1 MKTSA
6 TPCTD
11 RIRKSLGGIRLA
23 RREIPFRALVFAL
36 APLLLA
42 VSESGFAQGPL
53 PPVLAPGPPSPSRP
67 ISPPGAIREEDLLK
81 TPLRPHAVPLHTI
94 VIDPGHGGWDAGVR
108 GASGLLEK
116 DVVLKVARKL
126 DALIQERMGI
136 RVLLTRTGDSALPLL
151 ERTAI
156 ANNAK
161 GQLFISLHAEG
172 DFRRE
177 AEGPRVFLMEP
188 SGPPK
193 EGAPPPEGNERL
205 RAILWDIAQTA
216 HLNESG
222 RLARLIADALAR
234 ETGRRAAPARSLELL
249 VLRGAQMPAVLVSV
263 AHLTNPQEES
273 LLESD
278 EFLDKVAR
286 ALYEAVLNF
295 AEGKD
300 APS

>member
-6 TPCTD
+6 TRGTD
-11 RIRKSLGGIRLA
+11 RTRKSLGGIRLA
-23 RREIPFRALVFAL
+23 RREIPSQALLFAL
-36 APLLLA
+36 ASLLLA
-42 VSESGFAQGPL
+42 VSEVGFAQGPL
-53 PPVLAPGPPSPSRP
+53 PPVPAPGPPSPSRP

-81 TPLRPHAVPLHTI
+81 TPLRPPAVPLHTV
-94 VIDPGHGGWDAGVR
+94 VIDPGHGGWDAGAR

-116 DVVLKVARKL
+116 DVVLKVARRL

-177 AEGPRVFLMEP
+177 AEGPRVFLMGP

-193 EGAPPPEGNERL
+193 EGAPLPGGNERL

-234 ETGRRAAPARSLELL
+234 ETGRRAAPVRSLELL

-278 EFLDKVAR
+278 AFLDKVAR